1 MLHNCLLPFVAYE
14 SVFALMAGGG
24 ADGGGGGIGS
34 VGIGVVGGGK
44 VRVRKV
50 FETCTSS
57 RPSSMQPS
65 TNSFR
70 RQSQSY
76 YGNRALGKGTR
87 KFTKVCKVDWQYP

>member
-1 MLHNCLLPFVAYE
+1 MNRFSP
-14 SVFALMAGGG
+14 LMAGGG

-34 VGIGVVGGGK
+34 VGIGVVGGSVSGAQSNIS
-44 VRVRKV
+44 
-50 FETCTSS
+50 ETCTSS

-87 KFTKVCKVDWQYP
+87 KFTKVCKMETGNIL